1 MKKFFALII
10 MGLLFGCSFVVL
22 AEEEAGHFKGKPSE
36 TLEAALSNFSEYNNK
51 LSEILKKEELN
62 PLDMQ
67 NIHELTY
74 TLENALK
81 KINEDMIALADLL
94 EVVHVNSESGDTMA
108 TQSEGLRYVD
118 RARQIIQ

>member
-1 MKKFFALII
+1 MKKFFALVIT
-10 MGLLFGCSFVVL
+10 GLLFGCSFAVL
-22 AEEEAGHFKGKPSE
+22 AKEEAGHFEGKPSE

-51 LSEILKKEELN
+51 LSEILNKEELS

-94 EVVHVNSESGDTMA
+94 EVVHVNSESGDAMS

-118 RARQIIQ
+118 IARQIIK